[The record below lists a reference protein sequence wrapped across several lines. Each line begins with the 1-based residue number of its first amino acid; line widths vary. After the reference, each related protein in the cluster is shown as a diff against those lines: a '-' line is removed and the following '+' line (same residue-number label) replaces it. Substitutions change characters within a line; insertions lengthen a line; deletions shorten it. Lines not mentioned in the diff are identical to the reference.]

1 MYHRHTTKHSN
12 ANFPNAT
19 LTTSPSNSARSLGLI
34 FLVVTLIANGD
45 ALLIESVRVDR
56 AIGPTKMS
64 SISSELTALAQL
76 PSPLNEN
83 DFIDA
88 RIENDALF
96 DLGRH
101 LFFDPILSGNKNISC
116 GTCHDPAA
124 GTSDAVAL
132 SIGEGGEGKGI
143 SRFTRNGV
151 TGLVPRNAQ
160 SLYNIGAREYR
171 SLFHDGR
178 LQTSSTHIHGTGF
191 VKLDSEQIP
200 NGLDSLLAKQ
210 ALFPVTSAIEMAGE
224 SGENQVAT
232 AVAHYQLSGENG
244 AWNLLAKRLQRLP
257 AYVKYFQK
265 AFDDVRG
272 SDDITYVHVANALA
286 FFQSRGFRSIQSRF
300 DELLKTH
307 DTSKWTE
314 QERQGLGLFYGKA
327 ACGQCHSGALL
338 TDHDFHAISMPQI
351 GPGKGH
357 GTDTSYLRSSGFADR
372 LEDEGRYRATLNTED
387 LFRFRTP
394 SLRNVALTGPW
405 SHAGAYESLEAV
417 IRHHL
422 SPIVSLDRYDTS
434 QVDRLLPTLDKVLDS
449 TGRGPWRQY
458 HPVDPKRRELYDRR
472 RTYVQ
477 GNEVLRGRISGSN
490 ELVPVQL
497 DDSEVGA
504 LVAFLHTMTDP
515 NVMVLSHLIPTELP
529 SGLIP
534 QPSRY
539 KSQIKVGLTFQSR
552 VVSQSYNG
560 HGVK

>member
-1 MYHRHTTKHSN
+1 MYHQHPSKYSN
-12 ANFPNAT
+12 VTIPNAVKKS
-19 LTTSPSNSARSLGLI
+19 SPSIRTRSLGLVL
-34 FLVVTLIANGD
+34 LVVTVIVNGD
-45 ALLIESVRVDR
+45 AHPIDSARFDT
-56 AIGPTKMS
+56 I
-64 SISSELTALAQL
+64 IELTKIPTISNEKNALAQL

-88 RIENDALF
+88 GIENDALF
-96 DLGRH
+96 DLGRQ

-116 GTCHDPAA
+116 GTCHDPVA

-143 SRFTRNGV
+143 SRFTREGV

-178 LQTSSTHIHGTGF
+178 LQTASTHIHGAGF
-191 VKLDSEQIP
+191 VKLDSEKIP
-200 NGLDSLLAKQ
+200 SGLNSLLAKQ

-224 SGENQVAT
+224 PRENQVAT
-232 AVAHYQLSGENG
+232 AVAHYQLAGENG
-244 AWNLLAKRLQRLP
+244 AWNLLAKRLQQLP
-257 AYVKYFQK
+257 AYVDYFQM
-265 AFDDVRG
+265 AFNDIRA
-272 SDDITYVHVANALA
+272 SDDITFVHVANALA
-286 FFQSRGFRSIQSRF
+286 FFQSRGFRSTQSRF

-327 ACGQCHSGALL
+327 ACGQCHRGALL
-338 TDHDFHAISMPQI
+338 TDHEFHAISMPQI

-372 LEDEGRYRATLNTED
+372 LEDEGRYRTTLNTED

-405 SHAGAYESLEAV
+405 SHAGAYESLESV

-422 SPIVSLDRYDTS
+422 NPIASLNRYDTS
-434 QVDRLLPTLDKVLDS
+434 QVDRLLPSLDKVLDS
-449 TGRGPWRQY
+449 TGRGPRRQY
-458 HPVDPKRRELYDRR
+458 HPVDPKRREHYDRR

-477 GNEVLRGRISGSN
+477 DNEVLRGRISDRN

-497 DDSEVGA
+497 KDSEVDA

-515 NVMVLSHLIPTELP
+515 KVVDLSHLIPTVLP

-534 QPSRY
+534 QPSPI
-539 KSQIKVGLTFQSR
+539 QIT
-552 VVSQSYNG
+552 N
-560 HGVK
+560 